1 MKSYLHIIHIIYAF
15 WCLIFVLSCT
25 NNQAPT
31 IENIEQI
38 DIKTEARLEA
48 TTNILATIPLPLE
61 AAELFKNEG
70 VIYDKNYLNALD
82 NVINYTTNTQK
93 ALNFGVY
100 GVDLSYATM
109 FDQTQACMQYINC
122 SKKIAEELGLTTIF
136 DAETIERIE
145 NNIENKDSILSIAE
159 QSYRQADSYLKNSQQ
174 DELAALIM
182 AGGWIE
188 GLYLGTRQAT
198 KNTENSQIN
207 QKINYQKK
215 SLKALIN
222 LLESFK
228 NENIAFLINQL
239 KQLDELFIIH
249 NQEDFIVISKKAE
262 TIRNQIIN

>member
-1 MKSYLHIIHIIYAF
+1 MRCFLHVIFAF
-15 WCLIFVLSCT
+15 FCLMLIVSCSNEQPSVT
-25 NNQAPT
+25 
-31 IENIEQI
+31 ENIEQT
-38 DIKTEARLEA
+38 DIETEARLEA
-48 TTNILATIPLPLE
+48 TTNVLATIPLPLE
-61 AAELFKNEG
+61 AAEIFKNEG

-82 NVINYTTNTQK
+82 NIINYTTNTQK

-145 NNIENKDSILSIAE
+145 NNIENKDSILDIAE
-159 QSYRQADSYLKNSQQ
+159 QSYRQADSYLKNTQQ
-174 DELAALIM
+174 DELAALVI

-207 QKINYQKK
+207 QKINNQKK

-228 NENIAFLINQL
+228 NENTAFLINQL
-239 KQLDELFIIH
+239 KQLDEIFIIH
-249 NQEDFIVISKKAE
+249 NQEDFVVIGNKVEK
-262 TIRNQIIN
+262 IRNQIIN

>member
-1 MKSYLHIIHIIYAF
+1 M
-15 WCLIFVLSCT
+15 LIVSCSDKQSSIT
-25 NNQAPT
+25 
-31 IENIEQI
+31 EDIEQI

-48 TTNILATIPLPLE
+48 TTNVLATIPLPLE

-70 VIYDKNYLNALD
+70 IIYDKNYLNALD
-82 NVINYTTNTQK
+82 NVTNYTTNTQK

-136 DAETIERIE
+136 DAETIERLE
-145 NNIENKDSILSIAE
+145 NNIENKDSILNIAE

-207 QKINYQKK
+207 QKINNQKK

-228 NENIAFLINQL
+228 NENTAFLINQL

-249 NQEDFIVISKKAE
+249 NQEDFIVIGNKAE
-262 TIRNQIIN
+262 KIRNQIIN

>member
-1 MKSYLHIIHIIYAF
+1 MRYFLYV
-15 WCLIFVLSCT
+15 VLVFICTMFITSCF
-25 NNQAPT
+25 NEQPSLN
-31 IENIEQI
+31 ENIEQT

-48 TTNILATIPLPLE
+48 TTNVFATIPLPLE
-61 AAELFKNEG
+61 AAEIFKNEG
-70 VIYDKNYLNALD
+70 VIYDKNYLNTLD

-100 GVDLSYATM
+100 GVDLSYATI
-109 FDQTQACMQYINC
+109 FDQTQTCMQYINC

-145 NNIENKDSILSIAE
+145 NNIENKDSILNIAE

-174 DELAALIM
+174 DELAALII

-198 KNTENSQIN
+198 KNMENSQIN
-207 QKINYQKK
+207 QKINNQKK

-249 NQEDFIVISKKAE
+249 NQEDFILIGSKVEK
-262 TIRNQIIN
+262 IRNEIIN